1 MLCSSSDKNHRIKK
15 RTKCIAS
22 EEIQTG
28 NSMRRKISKALEKWK
43 SDPGRMPLIV
53 NGARQVGKT
62 YIIRQFGRE
71 HYEQMLYLN
80 LEIEEQLCMR

>member
-1 MLCSSSDKNHRIKK
+1 
-15 RTKCIAS
+15 
-22 EEIQTG
+22 
-28 NSMRRKISKALEKWK
+28 
-43 SDPGRMPLIV
+43 MPLIV

>member
-1 MLCSSSDKNHRIKK
+1 
-15 RTKCIAS
+15 
-22 EEIQTG
+22 
-28 NSMRRKISKALEKWK
+28 
-43 SDPGRMPLIV
+43 MPLIV

-62 YIIRQFGRE
+62 YIIRQFGRK